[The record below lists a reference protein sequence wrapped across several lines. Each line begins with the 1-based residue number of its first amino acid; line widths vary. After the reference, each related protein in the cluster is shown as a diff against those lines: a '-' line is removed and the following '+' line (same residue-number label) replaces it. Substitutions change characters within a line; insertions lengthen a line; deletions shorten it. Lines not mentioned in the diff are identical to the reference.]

1 MDSGS
6 RCPIHLTASLGN
18 VVNRAAAP
26 EGQMPYDSTQGN
38 FHFNDSTLSFVWE
51 AWSNLRSGRP
61 NIGPRRSDLR
71 SGSLEAGRP
80 DLRFDF
86 ERPDLSS

>member
-1 MDSGS
+1 MDSGP
-6 RCPIHLTASLGN
+6 RCPIYLIKYLGN
-18 VVNRAAAP
+18 IVNRAAAP
-26 EGQMPYDSTQGN
+26 EGQMTNDSTQGN

-51 AWSNLRSGRP
+51 AWSDLRSGRP
-61 NIGPRRSDLR
+61 NIGPRRSDFR